1 MYRRRRRPPQ
11 EIGFSFDSFLDVV
24 ANVVGIIIRLILVVW
39 VGARAYTAMQ
49 PLPTPPAATATAEAA
64 GPHEPLQDEVA
75 RQRQE
80 LADVQARLLQQVR
93 SFQQYQDLQTQARRE
108 LTAVTAQRQ
117 EREGAKANSARS
129 PEEHVGSV
137 ALTLEEV
144 RQRCQRLT
152 EQIQQLEKLPPVKQ
166 TLRYQTPV
174 SRPVKSEEL
183 FFECRGGRV
192 TFIDIAAFMTE
203 VRRGLEEKTKQLRS
217 QWEVSDVAGP
227 VGAFQLHYTV
237 ERERGLLDGGG
248 LGPDAQGSFRAGLS
262 GWQLEPLSGLRGE
275 TEEQAF
281 KPGSDFRQIADV
293 LDPQQHTVTFW
304 VYPDSFALYRRLR
317 DYLYEK
323 DIVVAGRPLP
333 DGSPISASR
342 NGSASRGQ

>member
-49 PLPTPPAATATAEAA
+49 PLPAPPTLTLTAEAA
-64 GPHEPLQDEVA
+64 EPHEPLQDELA

-80 LADVQARLLQQVR
+80 LADLQARLLQQVR
-93 SFQQYQDLQTQARRE
+93 AFQQYQDVQTQARRE
-108 LTAVTAQRQ
+108 LSAVAAERQ
-117 EREGAKANSARS
+117 GLETTKADSDRSREEPGNN
-129 PEEHVGSV
+129 V

-144 RQRCQRLT
+144 RQRCRRLT
-152 EQIQQLEKLPPVKQ
+152 EQIQELEKLPPVKQ

-183 FFECRGGRV
+183 FFECQGGRV
-192 TFIDIAAFMTE
+192 AFIDIAALMTE
-203 VRRGLEEKTKQLRS
+203 VKRGLEEKTRQLRS

-237 ERERGLLDGGG
+237 ERERGLLAGE
-248 LGPDAQGSFRAGLS
+248 LGPDTQGSFRAGLR
-262 GWQLEPLSGLRGE
+262 GWQLEPLPGLRGE
-275 TEEQAF
+275 MEEQAL
-281 KPGSDFRQIADV
+281 KPGSDFRKVADV

-317 DYLYEK
+317 DYLYER

-333 DGSPISASR
+333 DGAPISASR
-342 NGSASRGQ
+342 HGSASRGQ